1 MTDLRGQI
9 GLRQHATDWIGRA
22 IEWDTESI
30 THHVV
35 VHIGNGLCVS
45 AERPRVIVRHI
56 SDYPGLVN
64 SEFEL
69 TEEQR
74 KSIVNAALA
83 FVNPPRPY
91 NTAALV
97 ILGLSKLTGLR
108 VPVWVRDWLKRRPN
122 VDCSQLADLALQAG
136 GISLFP
142 HDPALVTPADF
153 QHILEQQSALE
164 PS

>member
-1 MTDLRGQI
+1 MADLRGQI
-9 GLRQHATDWIGRA
+9 GLEQHATDWIGRG
-22 IEWDTESI
+22 IEWATESI

-35 VHIGNGLCVS
+35 VYVGNGQCVS
-45 AERPRVIVRHI
+45 AERPVVRLRDV
-56 SDYPGLVN
+56 SDYKVLVN
-64 SEFEL
+64 SEFDL

-74 KSIVNAALA
+74 KSIASAALA
-83 FVNPPRPY
+83 FVGKPY